1 MSERSPLDV
10 FSKGRVISERQ
21 RQAHVM
27 GRRRYR
33 EAPSPE
39 PGHHEAVV
47 KVIGW
52 GKSARAANMTAAYI
66 TRTRKSDGE
75 QGRITAIA
83 DNGRPIPPDQLKER
97 LESWGLI
104 PDHKNLS
111 HEALAL
117 PTGERNKLP
126 ERTRFAKRQ
135 TGHMILSVPAKVA
148 ASPEQVRQVAEATLD
163 ETLDKGG
170 VRYLFVIHTDHSAR
184 PHAHVLFSARTDEGA
199 QVRMGREDLR
209 VIREVFAEKAR
220 DAGIPLKATARAD
233 RRPLVQEIEA
243 GRAKVR
249 ASDSYVVAKRGLSTA
264 DKENWL
270 PSQAPLFAARH
281 GAAYQQRRAGQPETA
296 PRPAPIE
303 FRPLHPKAANA
314 LEAMFRA
321 YDDGKGAQQRFLEL
335 FAEKPKFAI
344 WAVNNRPDLFG
355 KVSDPS
361 KPPAL
366 SQKVAQIPKG
376 WRDDA
381 ALRLAGALPPAPAVA
396 TATRHIAE
404 RARQQAEAGRTE
416 RQIAAVRVQFART
429 AERFGPLSSPTTGP
443 RPTRVAPAPAVAAP
457 AERKRP
463 NWWQRIIGKGQ
474 GAAPGQST
482 AEVPKQTPASV
493 LIGSTTPAEPKHA
506 GKPSATITTPK
517 TPPRDPD
524 FRPITRGRPRTRG

>member
-1 MSERSPLDV
+1 MSERSSLDV

-75 QGRITAIA
+75 QERITAIA

-111 HEALAL
+111 PEALAL

-148 ASPEQVRQVAEATLD
+148 ASPEQVRQAAEATLD
-163 ETLDKGG
+163 ETLGKGG

-199 QVRMGREDLR
+199 QVRMGPEDLR
-209 VIREVFAEKAR
+209 VIREVFAVNAR
-220 DAGIPLKATARAD
+220 EAGIPLKATARAD
-233 RRPLVQEIEA
+233 RRPLAQEIEA

-249 ASDSYVVAKRGLSTA
+249 ASDSYVASKRGLSEA

-281 GAAYQQRRAGQPETA
+281 GAAYQQRRAGQAETA
-296 PRPAPIE
+296 QRPVPIE
-303 FRPLHPKAANA
+303 FRPLHPKATTA
-314 LEAMFRA
+314 LEATFKV
-321 YDDGKGAQQRFLEL
+321 YEDGKGAQQRFLEL
-335 FAEKPKFAI
+335 YAEKPKFAI
-344 WAVNNRPDLFG
+344 WAINHRPDLFG
-355 KVSDPS
+355 KVTDPI
-361 KPPAL
+361 KPPSL
-366 SQKVAQIPKG
+366 SQKIAQIPKS
-376 WRDDA
+376 WREDA
-381 ALRLAGALPPAPAVA
+381 ALRLAGAPTPAPAVA
-396 TATRHIAE
+396 SATRHIAE
-404 RARQQAEAGRTE
+404 RARRQAEAARAE
-416 RQIAAVRVQFART
+416 RLVTAARVQLARA
-429 AERFGPLSSPTTGP
+429 AERFGPLPGTLTTVEP
-443 RPTRVAPAPAVAAP
+443 RPPQASAARVEKAGPS
-457 AERKRP
+457 
-463 NWWQRIIGKGQ
+463 WWQRLTGKGQ
-474 GAAPGQST
+474 AADAEGPKASPTAAPIALTAKPATATGADKVPAST
-482 AEVPKQTPASV
+482 A
-493 LIGSTTPAEPKHA
+493 
-506 GKPSATITTPK
+506 PK
-517 TPPRDPD
+517 TPPRNDAGY
-524 FRPITRGRPRTRG
+524 TPRTRGGPRTRG